1 MEKKQTA
8 LDWYIEQLDKL
19 EYEYENKGIGI
30 LKYIDRSKEI
40 RNQAK
45 QMEKEQIEMAYKE
58 GNHSEMRGGK
68 VIFEKMEQYYN
79 ETYGGNN
86 E

>member
-8 LDWYIEQLDKL
+8 LDLYVEQSQILQDKFDVGLISFLELCRQKVILLD
-19 EYEYENKGIGI
+19 
-30 LKYIDRSKEI
+30 
-40 RNQAK
+40 QAK

-68 VIFEKMEQYYN
+68 VIFEKMESYYN
-79 ETYGGNN
+79 ETYGG
-86 E
+86 

>member
-45 QMEKEQIEMAYKE
+45 QMEKEQMIDAILDNRNITSQVTLKDAEHY
-58 GNHSEMRGGK
+58 
-68 VIFEKMEQYYN
+68 FN
-79 ETYGGNN
+79 ELYGGNN

>member
-1 MEKKQTA
+1 MSKQTA

-45 QMEKEQIEMAYKE
+45 QMEKEQIEEAWYD
-58 GNHSEMRGGK
+58 GISGGQCGTP
-68 VIFEKMEQYYN
+68 EEYYN
-79 ETYGGNN
+79 ETYGGQDEN
-86 E
+86 